1 MFSTRT
7 GRYLAGSNVA
17 RVFKK
22 AAKDA
27 GVVWASMHSLRHM
40 CATELLRRGLNAQRV
55 QVWMGHHSPAFTLAV
70 YVHYLRDDLPESPFG
85 EGHRRDTSPTETS
98 PDAELE
104 VVRVP
109 AQVAGSWAE
118 VGTHDTRPSR
128 TVG

>member
-70 YVHYLRDDLPESPFG
+70 YVHYLRDDLPEDDHSA
-85 EGHRRDTSPTETS
+85 RDTGGTPA
-98 PDAELE
+98 PP
-104 VVRVP
+104 RP
-109 AQVAGSWAE
+109 AQTPNWRSCGFPL
-118 VGTHDTRPSR
+118 R
-128 TVG
+128 